1 MFCGWLPKFYV
12 QSLQPSLKICRS
24 SFAEVSKSKSQSQVK
39 QVQIWH
45 ILGVAGFYRNFI
57 LQKYWHLSPLQ
68 ILKQKL
74 SVYPILHFVD
84 FDGEFILDA
93 DAKLIRFAASL
104 MNIKAKYWPWSFV
117 LAEFFSQHEIKYSMS
132 ELDFLAIVWAL
143 EYFWPY
149 LERWTIHIISDY
161 KAVVMKMTKFTS
173 KNHTCHYDNRRMI
186 IKFHLA
192 WLTKLQV
199 MLSPAAHEIW

>member
-1 MFCGWLPKFYV
+1 MELIVCFVVDYLSFTFKAFNLHLKYV
-12 QSLQPSLKICRS
+12 EAVLQRLAKANLSLKLNK
-24 SFAEVSKSKSQSQVK
+24 FKFG
-39 QVQIWH
+39 

-104 MNIKAKYWPWSFV
+104 MNIKAKYWP
-117 LAEFFSQHEIKYSMS
+117 
-132 ELDFLAIVWAL
+132 
-143 EYFWPY
+143 
-149 LERWTIHIISDY
+149 
-161 KAVVMKMTKFTS
+161 
-173 KNHTCHYDNRRMI
+173 
-186 IKFHLA
+186 
-192 WLTKLQV
+192 
-199 MLSPAAHEIW
+199 

>member
-1 MFCGWLPKFYV
+1 MVLICPFPLQRRIEKKRPSLFGQSCNGAYCMFCGWLPKFYV

-104 MNIKAKYWPWSFV
+104 MNIKAKFWPWSLV

-149 LERWTIHIISDY
+149 LER
-161 KAVVMKMTKFTS
+161 
-173 KNHTCHYDNRRMI
+173 
-186 IKFHLA
+186 
-192 WLTKLQV
+192 
-199 MLSPAAHEIW
+199 

>member
-1 MFCGWLPKFYV
+1 MVLICPFPLQRRIEKKRGRKKKRPLLFGQSCNGAYCMFCGWLPKFYV

-24 SFAEVSKSKSQSQVK
+24 SFAEVSKSNSQSQVK

-45 ILGVAGFYRNFI
+45 ILGFAGFYTNFI

-68 ILKQKL
+68 IPQQKL

-104 MNIKAKYWPWSFV
+104 MNIKAKFWPWSFV
-117 LAEFFSQHEIKYSMS
+117 LAEFF
-132 ELDFLAIVWAL
+132 
-143 EYFWPY
+143 
-149 LERWTIHIISDY
+149 
-161 KAVVMKMTKFTS
+161 
-173 KNHTCHYDNRRMI
+173 
-186 IKFHLA
+186 
-192 WLTKLQV
+192 
-199 MLSPAAHEIW
+199 LSTR